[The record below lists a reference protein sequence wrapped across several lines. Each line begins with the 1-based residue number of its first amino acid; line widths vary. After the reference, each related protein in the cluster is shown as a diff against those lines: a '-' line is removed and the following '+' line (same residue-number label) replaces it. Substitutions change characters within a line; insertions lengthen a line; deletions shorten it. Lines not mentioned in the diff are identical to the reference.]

1 MEKINDNFINI
12 LKSNEYFMME
22 QYSDIFNEN
31 KFKHVSFLGN
41 TKTYEIL
48 NNKDLF
54 EVLTKRNDYINND
67 YIQVFINDSQYN
79 NNVIKLKH
87 STTNLLYPYKV
98 ISNFDD
104 LFNGL
109 LKIDNYFINI
119 NTLDVFCIDL
129 NKSDDNIEYI
139 CFIKIGK
146 LINSSGYNFN
156 NLSSNNFNNLSSNN
170 LNIDEKVKNKLSKSS
185 IIGYDNK
192 LFYVDLTD
200 FEYSNN
206 IKENKN
212 NFKYVDEIEELYLS
226 RHDYIKEDFEKYEHE
241 YEFYNDEY
249 YQKVNLIHENEQK
262 DFGNILDGF
271 ILLGYHNSTK
281 LYLLLNNGSIWHYKE
296 EKTSD
301 LLTTDNIEFLS
312 KKSLKSIGYIY

>member
-1 MEKINDNFINI
+1 MEKINELFVNI
-12 LKSNEYFMME
+12 LKSSEYFMME
-22 QYSDIFNEN
+22 QHSDIFNEN

-48 NNKDLF
+48 NNKDIF
-54 EVLTKRNDYINND
+54 EILTKKNDYINNE
-67 YIQVFINDSQYN
+67 YIQVFINNVRYTN
-79 NNVIKLKH
+79 TVIKLKH
-87 STTNLLYPYKV
+87 NNLSYPYKI

-129 NKSDDNIEYI
+129 NKSDDTVEYI

-146 LINSSGYNFN
+146 LINLSGYDFN
-156 NLSSNNFNNLSSNN
+156 NLSNNLY
-170 LNIDEKVKNKLSKSS
+170 IDEKVKDKLSKSS

-192 LFYVDLTD
+192 LYFVDLTE
-200 FEYSNN
+200 FEYSNSN
-206 IKENKN
+206 NDLKDNKN
-212 NFKYVDEIEELYLS
+212 NSKYVNEIEELYLS

-249 YQKVNLIHENEQK
+249 YQKVNLIHENEQIE
-262 DFGNILDGF
+262 FGSILDGLL
-271 ILLGYHNSTK
+271 LLGYNNNNK
-281 LYLLLNNGSIWHYKE
+281 LYLLINNGSIWNYKE
-296 EKTSD
+296 DKIND
-301 LLTTDNIEFLS
+301 LLNTDNIEFLS
-312 KKSLKSIGYIY
+312 NKTLRLVGYIY

>member
-1 MEKINDNFINI
+1 MEKINDTFINI

-31 KFKHVSFLGN
+31 KFKHISFLGS

-48 NNKDLF
+48 NNKELF
-54 EVLTKRNDYINND
+54 EVLTKKNDYIKNN
-67 YIQVFINDSQYN
+67 YVQVFIIDTQYTN
-79 NNVIKLKH
+79 TLVKLKH
-87 STTNLLYPYKV
+87 NNLSYPYTV

-129 NKSDDNIEYI
+129 NKSDDNTEYI

-146 LINSSGYNFN
+146 IINSTGYNFN
-156 NLSSNNFNNLSSNN
+156 NLSNNLS
-170 LNIDEKVKNKLSKSS
+170 IDDKVKDKLSKSS
-185 IIGYDNK
+185 VIGYDNK
-192 LFYVDLTD
+192 LYFIDLTE

-206 IKENKN
+206 IKEKENKDN
-212 NFKYVDEIEELYLS
+212 SKYVDEIEELYLS

-262 DFGNILDGF
+262 EFGNVLDG
-271 ILLGYHNSTK
+271 LLLFGYHNNDK
-281 LYLLLNNGSIWHYKE
+281 LYLLLNNGSIWNYKE
-296 EKTSD
+296 NKIND

-312 KKSLKSIGYIY
+312 KKSLTLVGYIY

>member
-1 MEKINDNFINI
+1 MEKINDTFINI

-22 QYSDIFNEN
+22 QHSDIFNEN
-31 KFKHVSFLGN
+31 KFKHISFLGT

-48 NNKDLF
+48 NNKELF
-54 EVLTKRNDYINND
+54 EVLTKKNEYINND
-67 YIQVFINDSQYN
+67 YIQVFINDTQYT

-87 STTNLLYPYKV
+87 TNLSHPYRV

-146 LINSSGYNFN
+146 LINSSGYNFDN
-156 NLSSNNFNNLSSNN
+156 KLS
-170 LNIDEKVKNKLSKSS
+170 IDEKVKDKLSKSS

-192 LFYVDLTD
+192 LYFVDLTE

-206 IKENKN
+206 LQEKENKT

-226 RHDYIKEDFEKYEHE
+226 RHDYIKDNFEKYEHE

-262 DFGNILDGF
+262 DFGNILDGL
-271 ILLGYHNSTK
+271 ILLGYHNNNK
-281 LYLLLNNGSIWHYKE
+281 LYLLLNNGSIWNYKE
-296 EKTSD
+296 EKTND

-312 KKSLKSIGYIY
+312 KKSFKLIGNIC

>member
-1 MEKINDNFINI
+1 MEKINETFVNI
-12 LKSNEYFMME
+12 LKSSEYFMME
-22 QYSDIFNEN
+22 QHSDIFNEN

-48 NNKDLF
+48 NNKDIF
-54 EVLTKRNDYINND
+54 EILTKKNDYINNE
-67 YIQVFINDSQYN
+67 YIQVFINNTSYTN
-79 NNVIKLKH
+79 NLIKLKH
-87 STTNLLYPYKV
+87 NNLSYSYMFV
-98 ISNFDD
+98 HNFDD

-129 NKSDDNIEYI
+129 NKSDDTVEYI

-146 LINSSGYNFN
+146 LINSSGYDFN
-156 NLSSNNFNNLSSNN
+156 NLSNNLS
-170 LNIDEKVKNKLSKSS
+170 IDEKVKDKLSKSS
-185 IIGYDNK
+185 IIGYDKK
-192 LFYVDLTD
+192 LYFLDLTD

-206 IKENKN
+206 NNNNNKIKENKKN
-212 NFKYVDEIEELYLS
+212 SKYVDEIEELYLS
-226 RHDYIKEDFEKYEHE
+226 RHDYIKEDFERYEHE

-262 DFGNILDGF
+262 EFGNILEGL
-271 ILLGYHNSTK
+271 ILLGYSNNSK
-281 LYLLLNNGSIWHYKE
+281 IYLLLNNGSIWDYLE
-296 EKTSD
+296 TKTND

-312 KKSLKSIGYIY
+312 NKTLKLVGYIY

>member
-1 MEKINDNFINI
+1 MEKINDTFIDI
-12 LKSNEYFMME
+12 LKSNEYFIME

-31 KFKHVSFLGN
+31 KFKHVSFLGT

-48 NNKDLF
+48 NNKQLF
-54 EVLTKRNDYINND
+54 EVLTKKNDYIKNN
-67 YIQVFINDSQYN
+67 YVQVFIIDKQYTN
-79 NNVIKLKH
+79 NLIKLKH
-87 STTNLLYPYKV
+87 NNLSYTYTV

-109 LKIDNYFINI
+109 LKLDNYFINI

-129 NKSDDNIEYI
+129 NKSDDSVEYI

-146 LINSSGYNFN
+146 LVNSNGYDFN
-156 NLSSNNFNNLSSNN
+156 NLSNNLS
-170 LNIDEKVKNKLSKSS
+170 IDDKVKDKLSKSS

-192 LFYVDLTD
+192 LYFIDLTE

-206 IKENKN
+206 NNLKENKN
-212 NFKYVDEIEELYLS
+212 NSKYVDEIEELYLS

-262 DFGNILDGF
+262 EFGNILEG
-271 ILLGYHNSTK
+271 LLLIGYSNNDK
-281 LYLLLNNGSIWHYKE
+281 LYLLLNNGSIWNYKE
-296 EKTSD
+296 DKIND

-312 KKSLKSIGYIY
+312 KKSLKLVGSIY

>member
-1 MEKINDNFINI
+1 MEKINELFINI
-12 LKSNEYFMME
+12 LKSSEYFMME

-48 NNKDLF
+48 NNKDIF
-54 EVLTKRNDYINND
+54 EILTKKNDYINNE
-67 YIQVFINDSQYN
+67 YIQVFINNVSYTNTIIKVKHN
-79 NNVIKLKH
+79 NL
-87 STTNLLYPYKV
+87 SYPYKIV
-98 ISNFDD
+98 SNFDD

-129 NKSDDNIEYI
+129 NKSDDIVEYI

-146 LINSSGYNFN
+146 LINSSGYDFN
-156 NLSSNNFNNLSSNN
+156 NLSNNLS
-170 LNIDEKVKNKLSKSS
+170 IDEKVKDKLSKSS
-185 IIGYDNK
+185 IIGYDKK
-192 LFYVDLTD
+192 LYFLDLTD

-206 IKENKN
+206 NNKIKENKKN
-212 NFKYVDEIEELYLS
+212 SKYVDEIEELYLS
-226 RHDYIKEDFEKYEHE
+226 RHDYIKEDFERYEHE

-262 DFGNILDGF
+262 EFGNILEGL
-271 ILLGYHNSTK
+271 ILLGYSNNSK
-281 LYLLLNNGSIWHYKE
+281 IYLLLNNGSIWDYLE
-296 EKTSD
+296 TKTKYFIRKFVN
-301 LLTTDNIEFLS
+301 TN
-312 KKSLKSIGYIY
+312 

>member
-1 MEKINDNFINI
+1 MEKISELFINI
-12 LKSNEYFMME
+12 LKSNEYFLME

-31 KFKHVSFLGN
+31 KFKHVSFLGT
-41 TKTYEIL
+41 TKTHEIL
-48 NNKDLF
+48 NNKDFF
-54 EVLTKRNDYINND
+54 EVLTKKNNYINND

-87 STTNLLYPYKV
+87 SSSNLLYPYKV
-98 ISNFDD
+98 IDNFDE

-129 NKSDDNIEYI
+129 NKTDDSVEYI

-146 LINSSGYNFN
+146 LINSSGYD
-156 NLSSNNFNNLSSNN
+156 LNN
-170 LNIDEKVKNKLSKSS
+170 LNIDEKVKNKLLKSS

-192 LFYVDLTD
+192 LFFIDLTN
-200 FEYSNN
+200 FEYSINS

-212 NFKYVDEIEELYLS
+212 NLKYVDEIEELYLS

-249 YQKVNLIHENEQK
+249 YKKVNLIHENEQNE
-262 DFGNILDGF
+262 FGNIVDDL
-271 ILLGYHNSTK
+271 ILLGYHNNDK
-281 LYLLLNNGSIWHYKE
+281 LYLLLNNGSIWNYKE
-296 EKTSD
+296 DNNND

-312 KKSLKSIGYIY
+312 KKSLKLVGYIY

>member
-1 MEKINDNFINI
+1 MEKINDTFINI

-22 QYSDIFNEN
+22 QHSDILNEN
-31 KFKHVSFLGN
+31 KFKHVSFLGT

-48 NNKDLF
+48 NNKELF
-54 EVLTKRNDYINND
+54 EVLTKKNNYLNNE
-67 YIQVFINDSQYN
+67 YIQVFIIDTLYN

-87 STTNLLYPYKV
+87 STSNLLCKYTV

-109 LKIDNYFINI
+109 LKLDNYFINI

-129 NKSDDNIEYI
+129 SKSDDNIEYI

-146 LINSSGYNFN
+146 LINSSGYDFN
-156 NLSSNNFNNLSSNN
+156 TLT
-170 LNIDEKVKNKLSKSS
+170 IDDKVKDKLSKSS

-192 LFYVDLTD
+192 LYFVDLTE
-200 FEYSNN
+200 FEYSNNNNN

-212 NFKYVDEIEELYLS
+212 NSKYVDEIEELYLS

-262 DFGNILDGF
+262 EFGTMFDGLL
-271 ILLGYHNSTK
+271 LLGYHNNNK
-281 LYLLLNNGSIWHYKE
+281 LYLLLNNGSIWNYKE
-296 EKTSD
+296 DKQND
-301 LLTTDNIEFLS
+301 LLTSDNIEFLS
-312 KKSLKSIGYIY
+312 KKSLRLVGYIY

>member
-1 MEKINDNFINI
+1 MEKINETFVNI
-12 LKSNEYFMME
+12 LKSSEYFMME
-22 QYSDIFNEN
+22 QHSDIFNEN

-48 NNKDLF
+48 NNKDIF
-54 EVLTKRNDYINND
+54 EILTKKNDYINNE
-67 YIQVFINDSQYN
+67 YIQVFINNTSYTN
-79 NNVIKLKH
+79 NLIKLKH
-87 STTNLLYPYKV
+87 NNLSYSYMFV
-98 ISNFDD
+98 HNFDD

-129 NKSDDNIEYI
+129 NKSDDTVEYI

-146 LINSSGYNFN
+146 LINSSGYDFN
-156 NLSSNNFNNLSSNN
+156 NLS
-170 LNIDEKVKNKLSKSS
+170 IDEKVKDKLSKSS
-185 IIGYDNK
+185 IIGYDKK
-192 LFYVDLTD
+192 LYFLDLTD

-206 IKENKN
+206 KIKENKKN
-212 NFKYVDEIEELYLS
+212 SKYVDEIEELYLS
-226 RHDYIKEDFEKYEHE
+226 RHDYIKEDFERYEHE

-262 DFGNILDGF
+262 EFGNILEGL
-271 ILLGYHNSTK
+271 ILLGYSNNSK
-281 LYLLLNNGSIWHYKE
+281 IYLLLNNGSIWDYLE
-296 EKTSD
+296 TKTND

-312 KKSLKSIGYIY
+312 NKTLKLVGYIY

>member
-1 MEKINDNFINI
+1 MEKINDTFINI

-48 NNKDLF
+48 NNKELF
-54 EVLTKRNDYINND
+54 QVLTKKNEYINND
-67 YIQVFINDSQYN
+67 YIQVFINNVSYTN
-79 NNVIKLKH
+79 TVIKLKH
-87 STTNLLYPYKV
+87 NNLSYPYKI

-119 NTLDVFCIDL
+119 NTLNVFCIDL
-129 NKSDDNIEYI
+129 NKSDDNIEYT

-146 LINSSGYNFN
+146 LINSSGYDFK
-156 NLSSNNFNNLSSNN
+156 NLSNN
-170 LNIDEKVKNKLSKSS
+170 LFIDDKVKDKLSKSS
-185 IIGYDNK
+185 IIGHDKK
-192 LFYVDLTD
+192 LYFLDLTD

-206 IKENKN
+206 NNLKENKKN
-212 NFKYVDEIEELYLS
+212 SKYVDEIEELYLS

-262 DFGNILDGF
+262 EFGNILEGL
-271 ILLGYHNSTK
+271 ILLGYSNNTK
-281 LYLLLNNGSIWHYKE
+281 IYLLLNNGSIWDYLE
-296 EKTSD
+296 TKTND

-312 KKSLKSIGYIY
+312 NKTLRLVGYIY

>member
-1 MEKINDNFINI
+1 MEKINDTFINI

-22 QYSDIFNEN
+22 QHSDIFNEN
-31 KFKHVSFLGN
+31 KFKHVSFLGT

-48 NNKDLF
+48 NNKELF
-54 EVLTKRNDYINND
+54 EVLTKKNDYIKNN
-67 YIQVFINDSQYN
+67 YVQVFIIDKQYTN
-79 NNVIKLKH
+79 TLIKLKH
-87 STTNLLYPYKV
+87 NNLSYTYTV

-129 NKSDDNIEYI
+129 NKVDDSVEYI

-146 LINSSGYNFN
+146 LINSNGYNFN
-156 NLSSNNFNNLSSNN
+156 NLS
-170 LNIDEKVKNKLSKSS
+170 IDDKVKDKLSKSS

-192 LFYVDLTD
+192 LYFIDLTE

-206 IKENKN
+206 NNKIKENKN
-212 NFKYVDEIEELYLS
+212 NSKYVDEIEELYLS

-262 DFGNILDGF
+262 EFGNILEGL
-271 ILLGYHNSTK
+271 ILIGYYNNDK
-281 LYLLLNNGSIWHYKE
+281 LYLLLNNGSIWNYKE
-296 EKTSD
+296 DKIND

-312 KKSLKSIGYIY
+312 KKSLRLVGSIY

>member
-1 MEKINDNFINI
+1 MEKINETFVNI
-12 LKSNEYFMME
+12 LKSSEYFMME
-22 QYSDIFNEN
+22 QHSDIFNEN

-48 NNKDLF
+48 NNKDIF
-54 EVLTKRNDYINND
+54 EILTKKNNYINNE
-67 YIQVFINDSQYN
+67 YIQVFINNSSYTN
-79 NNVIKLKH
+79 NLIKVKH
-87 STTNLLYPYKV
+87 NNLSYSYILV
-98 ISNFDD
+98 DNFDD

-146 LINSSGYNFN
+146 LINSSGYDFK
-156 NLSSNNFNNLSSNN
+156 NLSSNFNILS
-170 LNIDEKVKNKLSKSS
+170 IDEKVKDKLSKSS

-192 LFYVDLTD
+192 LYFLDLTD
-200 FEYSNN
+200 FEYSLNK
-206 IKENKN
+206 IKENKKN
-212 NFKYVDEIEELYLS
+212 SKYVDEIEELYLS
-226 RHDYIKEDFEKYEHE
+226 RHDYIKEDFERYEHE

-262 DFGNILDGF
+262 EFGNILEGL
-271 ILLGYHNSTK
+271 ILLGYSNNSK
-281 LYLLLNNGSIWHYKE
+281 IYLLLNNGSIWDYLE
-296 EKTSD
+296 TKTND

-312 KKSLKSIGYIY
+312 NKTLKLVGYIY

>member
-1 MEKINDNFINI
+1 MEKINDTFINI

-22 QYSDIFNEN
+22 QNSDIFNEN
-31 KFKHVSFLGN
+31 KFKHVSFLGT

-54 EVLTKRNDYINND
+54 QVLTKKNDYINND
-67 YIQVFINDSQYN
+67 YIQVFINDTQYTN
-79 NNVIKLKH
+79 DVIKLKH
-87 STTNLLYPYKV
+87 ITTNLLYKYRV

-109 LKIDNYFINI
+109 LKIDDYFINI

-129 NKSDDNIEYI
+129 NKSLDNIEYI

-146 LINSSGYNFN
+146 LINSGGYNFN
-156 NLSSNNFNNLSSNN
+156 NLSM
-170 LNIDEKVKNKLSKSS
+170 DDKVKDKLSKSS

-192 LFYVDLTD
+192 LYFVDLTD

-206 IKENKN
+206 IEKENKN

-249 YQKVNLIHENEQK
+249 YQKVNLIHENEQNE
-262 DFGNILDGF
+262 FGNILDGL
-271 ILLGYHNSTK
+271 ILLGYHNNDR
-281 LYLLLNNGSIWHYKE
+281 LYLLLNNGSIWNYKE
-296 EKTSD
+296 EKIND

-312 KKSLKSIGYIY
+312 KKSLKLVGYIY

>member
-1 MEKINDNFINI
+1 MEKINELFINI
-12 LKSNEYFMME
+12 LKSSEYFMME
-22 QYSDIFNEN
+22 QHSDIFNED

-48 NNKDLF
+48 NNKDIF
-54 EVLTKRNDYINND
+54 EILTKKNDYINNE
-67 YIQVFINDSQYN
+67 YIQVFINNVSYT

-87 STTNLLYPYKV
+87 NNLSYPYKI

-129 NKSDDNIEYI
+129 NKTDDSVEYI

-146 LINSSGYNFN
+146 LINSSGYD
-156 NLSSNNFNNLSSNN
+156 LNN
-170 LNIDEKVKNKLSKSS
+170 LNIDEKVKNKLLKSS

-192 LFYVDLTD
+192 LFFIDLTN
-200 FEYSNN
+200 FEYSINS

-212 NFKYVDEIEELYLS
+212 NLKYVDEIEELYLS

-249 YQKVNLIHENEQK
+249 YKKVNLIHENEQNE
-262 DFGNILDGF
+262 FGNIVDDL
-271 ILLGYHNSTK
+271 ILLGYHNNDK
-281 LYLLLNNGSIWHYKE
+281 LYLLLNNGSIWNYKE
-296 EKTSD
+296 DKTND
-301 LLTTDNIEFLS
+301 LLTTNNIEFLS
-312 KKSLKSIGYIY
+312 KKSLKLVGYIY

>member
-1 MEKINDNFINI
+1 MEKINEQFINI

-22 QYSDIFNEN
+22 QHSDIFNEN
-31 KFKHVSFLGN
+31 KFKHVSFLGS

-48 NNKDLF
+48 NNKEIF
-54 EVLTKRNDYINND
+54 EVLTKKNDYIKNN
-67 YIQVFINDSQYN
+67 YVQVFIIDTQYTN
-79 NNVIKLKH
+79 ALIKLKH
-87 STTNLLYPYKV
+87 NGLSYPYTV

-119 NTLDVFCIDL
+119 NTLDVFCINL
-129 NKSDDNIEYI
+129 NKSYDSIEYI

-146 LINSSGYNFN
+146 LINSAGYDFN
-156 NLSSNNFNNLSSNN
+156 NLSNTLS
-170 LNIDEKVKNKLSKSS
+170 IDDKVKDKLSKSS

-192 LFYVDLTD
+192 LYFVDLTEFD
-200 FEYSNN
+200 YSNN
-206 IKENKN
+206 NNMKENKN
-212 NFKYVDEIEELYLS
+212 NSKYVDEIEELYLS

-262 DFGNILDGF
+262 EFGTILDGLL
-271 ILLGYHNSTK
+271 LLGYCNNNK
-281 LYLLLNNGSIWHYKE
+281 LYLLLNNGSIWYYKE
-296 EKTSD
+296 DKIND

-312 KKSLKSIGYIY
+312 KKSLRLVGCIY

>member
-1 MEKINDNFINI
+1 MEKINELFINI

-31 KFKHVSFLGN
+31 KFKHVSFLGT

-48 NNKDLF
+48 NNKEIF
-54 EVLTKRNDYINND
+54 TVLTKKNNYLNNN
-67 YIQVFINDSQYN
+67 YIQVFIIDTQYN
-79 NNVIKLKH
+79 SNVIKLKH
-87 STTNLLYPYKV
+87 STSNLLYPYTV
-98 ISNFDD
+98 VSDFDD

-109 LKIDNYFINI
+109 LKLDNYFINI

-146 LINSSGYNFN
+146 LINSSGYDFN
-156 NLSSNNFNNLSSNN
+156 TLT
-170 LNIDEKVKNKLSKSS
+170 IDDKVKDKLSKSS

-192 LFYVDLTD
+192 LYFVDLTE
-200 FEYSNN
+200 FEYSNNNNN

-212 NFKYVDEIEELYLS
+212 NSKYVDEIEELYLS

-262 DFGNILDGF
+262 EFGTMFDGLL
-271 ILLGYHNSTK
+271 LLGYHNNNK
-281 LYLLLNNGSIWHYKE
+281 LYLLLNNGSIWNFKE
-296 EKTSD
+296 DKQND
-301 LLTTDNIEFLS
+301 LLTSDNIEFLS
-312 KKSLKSIGYIY
+312 KKSLRLVGYIY